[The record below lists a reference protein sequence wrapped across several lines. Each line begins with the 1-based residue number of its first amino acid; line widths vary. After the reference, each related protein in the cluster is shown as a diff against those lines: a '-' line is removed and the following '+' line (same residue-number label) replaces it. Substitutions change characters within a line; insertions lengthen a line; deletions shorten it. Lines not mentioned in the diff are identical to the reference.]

1 MSILGAAA
9 IAGGASLVGQA
20 FNAYQSGKM
29 NKRAERFNREMY
41 AKQRQDNLSDWHM
54 QNAYNDPAAQMQR
67 LQNANLNPHLVYGNG
82 ADAQMASPVRSSN
95 ISNPSYDTP
104 RIDMGS
110 VVGQALQ
117 AKQLQSNI
125 AKTEAEADLIRSN
138 TDAKKF
144 DNQIRERVGLD
155 NYVQQLDLK
164 MRSANSQSIQEVTQF
179 DSDFRAMYDYSGS
192 EMSDKFVLA
201 DNKVNW
207 NNSLMIKAKRAGID
221 KLVQDVDN
229 AKKLGILRDD
239 QHSLNLIE
247 KQIKDFA
254 GNLTK
259 MGVSPTSIQFL
270 GVMTT
275 VLRTIFGK

>member
-41 AKQRQDNLSDWHM
+41 AKQRADNLSDWHM

-104 RIDMGS
+104 RIDLGS
-110 VVGQALQ
+110 VVTQALQ

-125 AKTEAEADLIRSN
+125 AN
-138 TDAKKF
+138 TDAQTDALKQKTELGQF
-144 DNQIRERVGLD
+144 ELAARKEIGQSEFTKQLLAKTQSMTAQDTQKVREFQQWLD
-155 NYVQQLDLK
+155 VAFS
-164 MRSANSQSIQEVTQF
+164 SANSSSVDVDALGIFPTH
-179 DSDFRAMYDYSGS
+179 GS
-192 EMSDKFVLA
+192 KFVA
-201 DNKVNW
+201 DTVTATTKRTIMEIENIKSGIALRNQQVGLNELEKV
-207 NNSLMIKAKRAGID
+207 LKQAEVDFVKA
-221 KLVQDVDN
+221 
-229 AKKLGILRDD
+229 LGSKTGASFALQLLR
-239 QHSLNLIE
+239 
-247 KQIKDFA
+247 
-254 GNLTK
+254 
-259 MGVSPTSIQFL
+259 
-270 GVMTT
+270 T
-275 VLRTIFGK
+275 VLGK